1 MSIYCAMSRM
11 RILHYR
17 GQMEQ
22 EQVLNND
29 RGKPMTSWVFKNL
42 SVHGCMGVGIIK
54 CDYLLISATATMTK

>member
-1 MSIYCAMSRM
+1 MFIYCAMSHM

-29 RGKPMTSWVFKNL
+29 RGKLMISWVLEN
-42 SVHGCMGVGIIK
+42 
-54 CDYLLISATATMTK
+54 